1 MTPPCSRSLRENKR
15 IKFLIFKSSLHLS
28 WIKKSIIQWNCRG
41 LKANYNEILI
51 LTTLLSPTVFCLQ
64 ETFLKNTDNINF
76 KNYSLYN
83 HIATENQKASGG
95 SSIIVKS
102 NVPHRQIDINSNLQA
117 VAVNVTLSKSITI
130 CSLYLPPHCKFS
142 KHDLE
147 NLINQLPRPYLLLG
161 DSNSHSKLWG
171 CLDTNDKGEIIENF
185 IAENDLCLFNDKQPT
200 INNQLIFIL
209 LQEIILL

>member
-1 MTPPCSRSLRENKR
+1 MD
-15 IKFLIFKSSLHLS
+15 
-28 WIKKSIIQWNCRG
+28 KKSIIQWNCRG

-64 ETFLKNTDNINF
+64 ETFLKTTDNINF
-76 KNYSLYN
+76 KNYTLYN

-95 SSIIVKS
+95 SSILVKS

-130 CSLYLPPHCKFS
+130 CSLYHSSHCKFS

-161 DSNSHSKLWG
+161 DFNSHSKLWG
-171 CLDTNDKGEIIENF
+171 LDTNDKGEIIENF
-185 IAENDLCLFNDKQPT
+185 IAENDLYLT